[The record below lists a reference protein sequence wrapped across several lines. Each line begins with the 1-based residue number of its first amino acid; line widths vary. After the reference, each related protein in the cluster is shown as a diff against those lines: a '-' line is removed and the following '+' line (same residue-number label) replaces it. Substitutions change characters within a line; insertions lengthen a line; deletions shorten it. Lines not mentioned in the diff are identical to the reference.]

1 MERTFINQIR
11 ENDFVEGV
19 FWVKEKAMPTSRTG
33 NPYLRGRLADRTGE
47 IEGRIWDGVE
57 EFADL
62 FERDDFIRI
71 KAQATSYQDR
81 VQLNIKS
88 LTKAEADEVSLDEF
102 LPSSLR
108 DPDEMLGELVAIAKG
123 IENQYLNKLVMA
135 FLEDEEFTI
144 MFKRAPGAKRL
155 HHSYLGGLLE
165 HTLSVVQLI
174 QKIKG
179 YYEGIDH
186 DLLLAGGVLHD
197 IGKVHELTYERA
209 FDYTD
214 VGRLVGH
221 IVMGVEMIDKEIAR
235 IEGFPAEL
243 AMLMRHLMISHH
255 GQHEWGSPTRPMT
268 LEAQILHI
276 ADLPDHVILC
286 IKIDKIHSPF
296 FYLFLNGPCLG
307 NKIRSIQCVHGQADG
322 GIRNVFHHRG

>member
-1 MERTFINQIR
+1 MERTFINEIR
-11 ENDFVEGV
+11 ENAIVEGI
-19 FWVKEKAMPTSRTG
+19 FWVKEKAMPLSRTG
-33 NPYLRGRLADRTGE
+33 NPYLRVRLADRTGE

-57 EFADL
+57 EFAGL
-62 FERDDFIRI
+62 FERDDFIHI

-88 LTKAEADEVSLDEF
+88 LTKAGEDEVKLDEF

-108 DPDEMLGELVAIAKG
+108 DPDEMLGELVAIAQG
-123 IENQYLNKLVMA
+123 IENQYLQELVMA
-135 FLEDEEFTI
+135 FLENEEFTPL
-144 MFKRAPGAKRL
+144 FKRAPGAKRL
-155 HHSYLGGLLE
+155 HHCYLGGLLE

-174 QKIKG
+174 QKLKG

-186 DLLLAGGVLHD
+186 DLLLAGGILHD

-235 IEGFPAEL
+235 IEGFPTEL

-268 LEAQILHI
+268 LEAQILHHLD
-276 ADLPDHVILC
+276 DLDAKVSG
-286 IKIDKIHSPF
+286 IKEFMEKAEQGATWTDYHRMFERF
-296 FYLFLNGPCLG
+296 FYMGEG
-307 NKIRSIQCVHGQADG
+307 EEG
-322 GIRNVFHHRG
+322 

>member
-1 MERTFINQIR
+1 MGRTYINHIS
-11 ENDFVEGV
+11 ENDLVEGV
-19 FWVKEKAMPTSRTG
+19 FWVKEKAMPLSRAG
-33 NPYLRGRLADRTGE
+33 NPYLRVRLADRTGE

-71 KAQATSYQDR
+71 KAQATSYQDK

-108 DPDEMLGELVAIAKG
+108 DPDEMLGELVAIAQG
-123 IENQYLNKLVMA
+123 IENQYLKQLVLA
-135 FLEDEEFTI
+135 FLQDEEFTTQ
-144 MFKRAPGAKRL
+144 FKRAPGAKRL
-155 HHSYLGGLLE
+155 HHCFLGGLLE

-174 QKIKG
+174 QKLKG

-186 DLLLAGGVLHD
+186 DLLLAGGALHD

-221 IVMGVEMIDKEIAR
+221 IVMGVEMIDQEIAK
-235 IEGFPAEL
+235 IEGFPSEL
-243 AMLMRHLMISHH
+243 AMLMRHLMLSHH

-268 LEAQILHI
+268 LEAQILHHLD
-276 ADLPDHVILC
+276 DLDAKVSG
-286 IKIDKIHSPF
+286 IKEFMEKAEQGATWTDYHRMFERF
-296 FYLFLNGPCLG
+296 FYMGEG
-307 NKIRSIQCVHGQADG
+307 EEG
-322 GIRNVFHHRG
+322 